1 MISSNTKDD
10 FEMDENV
17 RSILLAYPFTVL
29 SVWIWVI
36 FSTIVTAIST
46 SASPSPFSCTSTCNS
61 TYTSLSNSTCTCTSS
76 CTSIPISTSSS
87 STLASRGIG
96 QQSGYDPSKGERTV
110 GDAVT
115 LFNWWWKSLFWDLIE
130 CHWVY

>member
-17 RSILLAYPFTVL
+17 GSILLAYPFTVL
-29 SVWIWVI
+29 SVWIWII
-36 FSTIVTAIST
+36 FPTIVTAIST
-46 SASPSPFSCTSTCNS
+46 SASPSTSCTSTCNS
-61 TYTSLSNSTCTCTSS
+61 TCTSPSTSTSISS
-76 CTSIPISTSSS
+76 CTSISTSSS
-87 STLASRGIG
+87 STLASRETG

-115 LFNWWWKSLFWDLIE
+115 LFNWWWKSPFWDLIS